1 MKLKL
6 LLNKHSWFDLKY
18 KIKCFFYP
26 KQKWL
31 TDVIPNTFCDKVE
44 LIPNLLFACLVDY
57 IEVEK
62 KQNFIRDVG
71 YDWAEELKDG
81 FVTQTYVDA
90 VNLRE
95 EELIKAYNYI
105 KTGRDAIEE
114 QINEAY
120 PPREPLSKLF
130 TKSKT
135 VDGHYELVVSA
146 ERTACYKEVNRLET
160 IKIEKDK
167 ECMRTIIKHH
177 HQLWT

>member
-6 LLNKHSWFDLKY
+6 LLNRYFWFDLKY

-95 EELIKAYNYI
+95 EELSWACRCRKPTFIVIEGGKKKTPFWVMGMFPHKYIYNNF
-105 KTGRDAIEE
+105 KEVEE
-114 QINEAY
+114 QLIGINSGKIPISSDRWKMFEM
-120 PPREPLSKLF
+120 
-130 TKSKT
+130 
-135 VDGHYELVVSA
+135 EL
-146 ERTACYKEVNRLET
+146 R
-160 IKIEKDK
+160 
-167 ECMRTIIKHH
+167 
-177 HQLWT
+177 